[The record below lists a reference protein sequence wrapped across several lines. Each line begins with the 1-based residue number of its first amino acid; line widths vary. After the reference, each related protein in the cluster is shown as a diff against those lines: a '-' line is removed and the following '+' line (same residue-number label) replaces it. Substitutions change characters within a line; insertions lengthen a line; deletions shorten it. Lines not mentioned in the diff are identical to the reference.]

1 MKKCENC
8 IEWEY
13 FEGYGYGCFCMKT
26 TTPIDAE
33 KCKFY
38 ADKKKNVICPVH
50 GNHRKTKNNK
60 QKKKGELENGN

>member
-8 IEWEY
+8 TEWEY

-26 TTPIDAE
+26 MIPLDAE

-38 ADKKKNVICPVH
+38 SFDEIKDTRTIIEAN
-50 GNHRKTKNNK
+50 T
-60 QKKKGELENGN
+60 ESES

>member
-1 MKKCENC
+1 MKKCEDC

-26 TTPIDAE
+26 TTPIDAK

-38 ADKKKNVICPVH
+38 AEKNLTHPVH
-50 GNHRKTKNNK
+50 RNCQKPQKNK
-60 QKKKGELENGN
+60 D

>member
-38 ADKKKNVICPVH
+38 ANKEPNMSHSQKLPKTTDKPKM
-50 GNHRKTKNNK
+50 T
-60 QKKKGELENGN
+60 